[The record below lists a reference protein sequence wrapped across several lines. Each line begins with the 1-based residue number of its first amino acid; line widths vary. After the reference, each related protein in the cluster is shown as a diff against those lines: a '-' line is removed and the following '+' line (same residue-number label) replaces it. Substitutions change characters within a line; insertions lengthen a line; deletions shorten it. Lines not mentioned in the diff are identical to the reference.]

1 MDTATKSDSLTEQ
14 ETSPEAAVKI
24 AEIPANGAVTRVAST
39 ETTSTETN
47 GAAVSDDESA
57 ADDQP
62 KRGRPR
68 KQSTARKTRTIELTL
83 TVTGTAEGEW
93 QAELTN
99 GGKRVVQG
107 LAVTAAAVSRAAK
120 ELHPDI
126 SGNIDTVITAA
137 REAHQQRMAE
147 LEAEMEKVKQ
157 ALAELQD

>member
-14 ETSPEAAVKI
+14 ESTDETPVEAAATPTNGVVNGAATEAAVTSANEDS
-24 AEIPANGAVTRVAST
+24 AENSAPT
-39 ETTSTETN
+39 EE
-47 GAAVSDDESA
+47 
-57 ADDQP
+57 P

-68 KQSTARKTRTIELTL
+68 KQSTAKKTRTIELTL

-93 QAELTN
+93 QAELVH

-107 LAVTAAAVSRAAK
+107 LAVSAAAVSRAAK

-157 ALAELQD
+157 ALAELED

>member
-14 ETSPEAAVKI
+14 DSTDATPVEAAATPTNGVVNGAATEAAVTS
-24 AEIPANGAVTRVAST
+24 ANGS
-39 ETTSTETN
+39 
-47 GAAVSDDESA
+47 GDAAESA
-57 ADDQP
+57 EEQP

-68 KQSTARKTRTIELTL
+68 KQSTAKKTRTIELTL

-93 QAELTN
+93 QAELVH

-107 LAVTAAAVSRAAK
+107 LAVSAAAVSRAAK

-147 LEAEMEKVKQ
+147 LQAEMDKVKQ
-157 ALAELQD
+157 ALAELED